1 MFKKK
6 PILFLLFILL
16 SLAFIFLNS
25 KGFLDYP
32 KSAINYLVSPISK
45 SLWSGTGK
53 ISHFFSFI
61 SNLKSIYSE
70 NEYLKNQNRRLLAE
84 NAYLKSFIE
93 EKEVLEKAADIQRQD
108 KFHLQASRIVGMDSQ
123 NQSGL
128 VIIDVGSENAI
139 AAGMP
144 VITEDKLLVGK
155 VVETDK
161 NFSKVLTVFNPSLK
175 VAVKT
180 QDSKASGISI
190 GDYSKN
196 ILMDFVVK
204 EKNLN
209 QNETVLTSAK
219 DGVFP
224 EGLVIGTI
232 RDFQSRPENL
242 FQIVNINSELDVYEL
257 DRVLVLTKF

>member
-6 PILFLLFILL
+6 PILFILIILL

-32 KSAINYLVSPISK
+32 KSAINSLISPVSKPI
-45 SLWSGTGK
+45 WNVAGK
-53 ISHFFSFI
+53 VLRPFSFV
-61 SNLKSIYSE
+61 SNFKNLYSE
-70 NEYLKNQNRRLLAE
+70 NENLKNQNRKLLAE

-93 EKEVLEKAADIQRQD
+93 EKEVLEKAADIQKQD
-108 KFHLQASRIVGMDSQ
+108 KFLLQASRVIGMDSQ

-128 VIIDVGSENAI
+128 VIIDVGSENGV

-155 VVETDK
+155 VAETGK
-161 NFSKVLTVFNPSLK
+161 NFSKVLTIFNPSLK

-180 QDSKASGISI
+180 QDSKALGISV

-196 ILMDFVVK
+196 ILMDFVAK

-209 QNETVLTSAK
+209 QDETVLTSAK

-232 RDFQSRPENL
+232 RNFQSKPENL
-242 FQIVNINSELDVYEL
+242 FQIVNINSELDVYSL